1 VQNIEPYKKLP
12 ANASRYCFVISSTND
27 MVGISR
33 FLEMK
38 MKAVTFKVYTS
49 KSWEINNCFRAKVRK
64 VFSAGNSVMNA
75 IVCVS

>member
-1 VQNIEPYKKLP
+1 
-12 ANASRYCFVISSTND
+12 
-27 MVGISR
+27 
-33 FLEMK
+33 MK